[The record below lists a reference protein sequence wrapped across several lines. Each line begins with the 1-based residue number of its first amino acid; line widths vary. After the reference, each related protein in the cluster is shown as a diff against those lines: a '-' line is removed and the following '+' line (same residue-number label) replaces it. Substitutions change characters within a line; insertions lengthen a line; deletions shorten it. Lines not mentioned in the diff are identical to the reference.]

1 MKLLRE
7 IIYGVSILEI
17 KGNTNIA
24 IEKLTFDSRHVQNLS
39 LFVAVVGSESNGHD
53 FISNAENAGASA
65 IICESFPENLKADV
79 TYIKVPDSSS
89 ALGLIASNFYDN
101 PSEKLQLIGI
111 TGTNGKTTCATILY
125 DLFRLLGFKTG
136 LISTVNIRVL
146 HKTYPST
153 HTTPDAVRINEVLH
167 EMVSAGCTHVF
178 MEVSSHALDQNRT
191 HGLKFKMAV
200 FTNIS
205 RDHLDYHNSFD
216 EYISC
221 KKKLFDNLFDDA
233 FAIINHDDKHGE
245 IMGANTR
252 AKVVSV
258 GLKGNTDI
266 SCKVLENDISGLT
279 LEINGHEMTSRL
291 VGRFNAYNLLVAFA
305 VGKYLGQDELSLLTI
320 LSSVKAPQGR
330 FEYFLSDHKITAVID
345 YAHTPDAL
353 ENVLKTLLDLKKGK
367 EKVITVFGCGGNR
380 DRGKRPLMGEIASR
394 LSDQV
399 LITSDNPRNEDP
411 DSIINEIYHGVPS
424 VLKEKVFTVTD
435 RMEAIEMACNNAS
448 GGDIIL
454 IAGKGHENYQII
466 GNESLH
472 FDDMENTIHIFK
484 KLNK

>member
-17 KGNTNIA
+17 KGSTNIA
-24 IEKLTFDSRHVQNLS
+24 IEKLTFDSRQVQNLS
-39 LFVAVVGSESNGHD
+39 LFVAVVGSKSDGHD
-53 FISNAENAGASA
+53 FILNAENAGVSA
-65 IICESFPENLKADV
+65 IICETFPENLKEDI

-146 HKTYPST
+146 HKTYAST
-153 HTTPDAVRINEVLH
+153 HTTPDAIRINEVLH
-167 EMVSAGCTHVF
+167 EMVSTGCTHVF
-178 MEVSSHALDQNRT
+178 MEVSSHALDQNRI
-191 HGLKFKMAV
+191 HGLKFKIAV

-221 KKKLFDNLFDDA
+221 KKKLFDNLLDDA
-233 FAIINHDDKHGE
+233 FAIINYDDKHGE
-245 IMGANTR
+245 IMGANTL
-252 AKVVSV
+252 AKVISF
-258 GLKGNTDI
+258 GLNGKTNI
-266 SCKVLENDISGLT
+266 SSKVLENDISGLT

-330 FEYFLSDHKITAVID
+330 FEYFLSDQKITAVID

-353 ENVLKTLLDLKKGK
+353 ENVLKTLIDLKKGT

-380 DRGKRPLMGEIASR
+380 DKGKRPLMGEISSR

-424 VLKEKVFTVTD
+424 ILKEKVFTVTD
-435 RMEAIEMACNNAS
+435 RMEAIEMACNMAS
-448 GGDIIL
+448 AGDVIL

-484 KLNK
+484 KLKK